1 MEEACQG
8 LERAF
13 KKLNNDVDH
22 AFHRLEAE
30 SRSSVDRY
38 KETFALSTFFIMERY
53 NVTADQLTSQD

>member
-38 KETFALSTFFIMERY
+38 KETFAFSTFY
-53 NVTADQLTSQD
+53 NGEV